1 MKAKEFS
8 VIVKSAKCELKGTFT
23 SPFVICNLLNKA
35 AKGDFSKVANCS
47 ELDRENLAKVAKVV
61 KGMHGQRY
69 AFDMCL
75 FEKDYKGRF
84 VSLSPFKGEKESL
97 TVDYIDT
104 KEGIS
109 VCVLTDGKGREII
122 TDKAGML
129 VTCTPI
135 SLTVSGVFAAFA
147 KVARVEL
154 SANEKAAKDAE
165 KAETKAAKEFEKA
178 KKGIISDY
186 NNGLYGESELAARL
200 QELREKYGK

>member
-8 VIVKSAKCELKGTFT
+8 TIVKSAKSELKGTFS

-47 ELDRENLAKVAKVV
+47 ELTRESLAKVAKVV
-61 KGMHGQRY
+61 KSMHSGRY

-84 VSLSPFKGEKESL
+84 VSLSPFKGEKGSL
-97 TVDYIDT
+97 TVDYMDIS
-104 KEGIS
+104 GIS
-109 VCVLTDGKGREII
+109 VCVLTDNKGREII
-122 TDKAGML
+122 TNKAGML

-147 KVARVEL
+147 KVAKVEL
-154 SANEKAAKDAE
+154 STNEKAAKAAVQ
-165 KAETKAAKEFEKA
+165 AETKAAREYEKA
-178 KKGIISDY
+178 KKGIIKDY
-186 NNGLYGESELAARL
+186 NNGLFGESELAARL